1 MSEKKKTMRAVI
13 EIIIAVLVISA
24 VYFIIRGM
32 DRHDVRIRQAATE
45 NETQRVWKEFQ
56 EKTVSIKLHKKTW
69 KFAHPVQTYLFIGT
83 DKSGNED
90 AEGEEY
96 HGSMADALML
106 VVVDKEE
113 KTYGILQLNRDTITE
128 VPMLLQDGS
137 ANASA
142 QMQLCTAHWY
152 GKDKAAS
159 CDNTVET
166 VSKMLGGLPIDGY
179 YALKMDAMPLLNHE
193 VGGVTVTLEDDMTKL
208 DPAMKKGATLTLTD
222 RLALPLF
229 VPVTHFA
236 VLHERDRIIVLSA
249 VFESR
254 APDRPVTDFNRIH
267 VFLVIDHRKVIAFL
281 NPEKVDRP
289 GVNIRQIHRQHRT
302 HPIVDHAIPQRRRNG
317 GRLHPPFDGHVL
329 RIHIDPH
336 RIPAQVEHQ
345 VIGHRSLVHEIGQP
359 GRRVFRLEG
368 GIFLPCLDPA
378 QAEHGLRLPGNL
390 IDQAGTHAVTTENL
404 PDRFAEFHGI
414 LGKVVF
420 PDVDSVKQDGRIFL
434 RHINEGVGFGRRSA
448 AVQRQNNEY
457 GEHQHPA
464 RGNRND
470 FPIFFHSAKLLSFP
484 RTRNVRKEVFMVI
497 LRTGAAARHSVRR
510 LFSEC
515 VDRLPNPRQP
525 FEKTFQSIQRQHI
538 RPVAFRNGRVRMRFD
553 KKTVDAGR
561 DRCARNGFDHF
572 GLPAG
577 HAARLVGLLQRM
589 GNVHNHGIT
598 EVLHRRDAAHID
610 DQVVITDVC
619 SSDLRSA
626 SRSDCPH
633 RGLSRRRRT
642 SLPEREIV
650 PF

>member
-13 EIIIAVLVISA
+13 EIIIAVLVIIA

-222 RLALPLF
+222 RQAELLMQSRYAMDD
-229 VPVTHFA
+229 
-236 VLHERDRIIVLSA
+236 DRNTQ
-249 VFESR
+249 R
-254 APDRPVTDFNRIH
+254 MR
-267 VFLVIDHRKVIAFL
+267 
-281 NPEKVDRP
+281 
-289 GVNIRQIHRQHRT
+289 RQQ
-302 HPIVDHAIPQRRRNG
+302 
-317 GRLHPPFDGHVL
+317 
-329 RIHIDPH
+329 
-336 RIPAQVEHQ
+336 
-345 VIGHRSLVHEIGQP
+345 
-359 GRRVFRLEG
+359 
-368 GIFLPCLDPA
+368 IFLKA
-378 QAEHGLRLPGNL
+378 FMKKIKKQN
-390 IDQAGTHAVTTENL
+390 AG
-404 PDRFAEFHGI
+404 
-414 LGKVVF
+414 
-420 PDVDSVKQDGRIFL
+420 DVNATVKL
-434 RHINEGVGFGRRSA
+434 
-448 AVQRQNNEY
+448 Y
-457 GEHQHPA
+457 
-464 RGNRND
+464 
-470 FPIFFHSAKLLSFP
+470 
-484 RTRNVRKEVFMVI
+484 
-497 LRTGAAARHSVRR
+497 
-510 LFSEC
+510 
-515 VDRLPNPRQP
+515 DRLRPYATTDIKMNDLTALLKDMQGYTDKGIITIDGTSKIG
-525 FEKTFQSIQRQHI
+525 EKLHD
-538 RPVAFRNGRVRMRFD
+538 G
-553 KKTVDAGR
+553 KKHWEFYMDEDSLETSMKQ
-561 DRCARNGFDHF
+561 
-572 GLPAG
+572 LYP
-577 HAARLVGLLQRM
+577 LVQEKGK
-589 GNVHNHGIT
+589 
-598 EVLHRRDAAHID
+598 
-610 DQVVITDVC
+610 
-619 SSDLRSA
+619 
-626 SRSDCPH
+626 
-633 RGLSRRRRT
+633 
-642 SLPEREIV
+642 
-650 PF
+650 

>member
-222 RLALPLF
+222 RQAELLMQSRYAMDD
-229 VPVTHFA
+229 
-236 VLHERDRIIVLSA
+236 DRNTQ
-249 VFESR
+249 R
-254 APDRPVTDFNRIH
+254 MR
-267 VFLVIDHRKVIAFL
+267 
-281 NPEKVDRP
+281 
-289 GVNIRQIHRQHRT
+289 RQQ
-302 HPIVDHAIPQRRRNG
+302 
-317 GRLHPPFDGHVL
+317 
-329 RIHIDPH
+329 
-336 RIPAQVEHQ
+336 
-345 VIGHRSLVHEIGQP
+345 
-359 GRRVFRLEG
+359 
-368 GIFLPCLDPA
+368 IFLKA
-378 QAEHGLRLPGNL
+378 FMKKIKKQN
-390 IDQAGTHAVTTENL
+390 AGDINAT
-404 PDRFAEFHGI
+404 
-414 LGKVVF
+414 
-420 PDVDSVKQDGRIFL
+420 VKL
-434 RHINEGVGFGRRSA
+434 
-448 AVQRQNNEY
+448 Y
-457 GEHQHPA
+457 
-464 RGNRND
+464 
-470 FPIFFHSAKLLSFP
+470 
-484 RTRNVRKEVFMVI
+484 
-497 LRTGAAARHSVRR
+497 
-510 LFSEC
+510 
-515 VDRLPNPRQP
+515 DRLRPYATTDIKMNDLTALLKDMQGYTDKGIITIDGTSKIG
-525 FEKTFQSIQRQHI
+525 EKLHD
-538 RPVAFRNGRVRMRFD
+538 G
-553 KKTVDAGR
+553 KKHWEFYMDEDSLETSMKQ
-561 DRCARNGFDHF
+561 
-572 GLPAG
+572 LYP
-577 HAARLVGLLQRM
+577 LVQEKGK
-589 GNVHNHGIT
+589 
-598 EVLHRRDAAHID
+598 
-610 DQVVITDVC
+610 
-619 SSDLRSA
+619 
-626 SRSDCPH
+626 
-633 RGLSRRRRT
+633 
-642 SLPEREIV
+642 
-650 PF
+650 